1 MRRILTTS
9 LLVPFLPL
17 VVWAQDCAS
26 GRYHTPNL
34 FADVTVTTAVPF
46 GSNTGVAGGTQ
57 TLYLDVYRPAGDTA
71 TDRAVMVVA
80 FGGSFIQGSR
90 ADVAPICQ
98 ALARMGYVAV
108 APDYR
113 VGLFWPVNEQNTTLA
128 VMRGAHD
135 MKACVRFLRRSVAED
150 GNPYGIDPE
159 RIILGGVS
167 AGAISAI
174 HATYMDQ
181 ESEIPGV
188 VAATVAQMG
197 GVEGNSGN
205 PGYTSKPFACFS
217 FSGAIGDTLWIEPG
231 DVPLA
236 SVHETGDGVVPYGT
250 QQVSVIGIPTGL
262 MASGSHDIHVR
273 CDNIGVANC
282 FKSYNANAHVGYL
295 QTDAA
300 NAIAFV
306 AQFASRL
313 VCDLEFGC
321 EAMTTDVAAVE
332 APTIGVHPNPTT
344 GPLHIELPAAGSVRL
359 FNMNG
364 RVVWEQGLQA
374 GAQWIHLDGLPG
386 GVYLL
391 RTEPGAAVRVVIMD
405 QQ

>member
-1 MRRILTTS
+1 
-9 LLVPFLPL
+9 
-17 VVWAQDCAS
+17 
-26 GRYHTPNL
+26 L
-34 FADVTVTTAVPF
+34 FSEVTVTQGVAF
-46 GSNTGVAGGTQ
+46 GSNTGFSGGQQ
-57 TLYLDVYRPAGDTA
+57 TLYLDVYQPAGDTA

-80 FGGSFIQGSR
+80 FGGSFILGSR
-90 ADVAPICQ
+90 ADVAPICE
-98 ALARMGYVAV
+98 AFARMGYVAV

-113 VGLFWPVNEQNTTLA
+113 LGVSFPFNEVSTTLA

-159 RIILGGVS
+159 RIIIGGVS

-181 ESEIPGV
+181 ESEIPAV

-205 PGYTSKPFACFS
+205 PGYDSKPFACFS

-250 QQVSVIGIPTGL
+250 QEVSVIGIPTGL
-262 MASGSHDIHVR
+262 VASGSHDIHVR

-282 FKSYNANAHVGYL
+282 FKSYNANGHTAYL
-295 QTDAA
+295 QNDGA
-300 NAIAFV
+300 NAIGFV
-306 AQFASRL
+306 AQFAARL
-313 VCDLEFGC
+313 VCGMEFSC
-321 EAMTTDVAAVE
+321 DPLSTSVIHMDSPAS
-332 APTIGVHPNPTT
+332 INVHPNPT
-344 GPLHIELPAAGSVRL
+344 
-359 FNMNG
+359 NG
-364 RVVWEQGLQA
+364 RVQLEMPAPGVVELFDLNGRRVWQERLPQGTQWVDLQ
-374 GAQWIHLDGLPG
+374 GVTS

-391 RTEPGAAVRVVIMD
+391 RAEGTPATRVVIMD
-405 QQ
+405 PQ